1 MCSIYNMYIQLQLDK
16 KIELIAFQKE
26 LVANQLNSLRRIKS
40 DIEHYVNYNDLLNGK
55 VSELSDDYA
64 SVINGFN
71 LANIIVKNYYH
82 TYKGLITYEEEVKV
96 LKKQKIKYNI
106 YKDIISSFNKAIIDD
121 MLETGD
127 DFDNLF
133 LGKLGIYYKENH
145 NKSIDWEKSLA
156 NKEAII
162 EKGGEPYL
170 RKNYLEASK
179 AGREYNGEKWLVKR
193 GERPLLSLKW
203 RVAPKIINELQK
215 EGANYK
221 FFPARG
227 NSGIISFL
235 MKIYE
240 NPEHDYS
247 IYKTKW

>member
-1 MCSIYNMYIQLQLDK
+1 MCSIYNMYIQMQLDK
-16 KIELIAFQKE
+16 KIEAIAFQKS
-26 LVANQLNSLRRIKS
+26 LVSKQLESLKKIKA
-40 DIEHYVNYNDLLNGK
+40 DVEHYVNYNDLLNGK
-55 VSELSDDYA
+55 VAELSTDFE
-64 SVINGFN
+64 SVINNFK
-71 LANIIVKNYYH
+71 LANIAVKNYYH
-82 TYKGLITYEEEVKV
+82 LYKGLLGYEEEMKI
-96 LKKQKIKYNI
+96 LKRQKIKYNI
-106 YKDIISSFNKAIIDD
+106 YKDIISSFNKAVIND

-127 DFDNLF
+127 DFDNIF

-162 EKGGEPYL
+162 AKGGEPYL
-170 RKNYLEASK
+170 RKNYLEASQQ
-179 AGREYNGEKWLVKR
+179 GREYNGEKWLVKR